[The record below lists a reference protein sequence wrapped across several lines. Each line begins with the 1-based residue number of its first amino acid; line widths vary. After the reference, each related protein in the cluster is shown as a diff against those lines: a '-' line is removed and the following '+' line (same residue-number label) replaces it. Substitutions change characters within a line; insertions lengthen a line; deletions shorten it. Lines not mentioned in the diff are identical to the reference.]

1 MTRRESVKKTI
12 DDINDM
18 IKKGVVTTETLEL
31 PILME
36 IAVSLAVIADKMSEA
51 DEWE

>member
-18 IKKGVVTTETLEL
+18 IINSVVTMETLEL

-36 IAVSLAVIADKMSEA
+36 IAASLAVIADKISEA

>member
-1 MTRRESVKKTI
+1 MTRLESVKKAI
-12 DDINDM
+12 DDTNDA
-18 IKKGVVTTETLEL
+18 IKKGITTTEIISL
-31 PILME
+31 PSLME